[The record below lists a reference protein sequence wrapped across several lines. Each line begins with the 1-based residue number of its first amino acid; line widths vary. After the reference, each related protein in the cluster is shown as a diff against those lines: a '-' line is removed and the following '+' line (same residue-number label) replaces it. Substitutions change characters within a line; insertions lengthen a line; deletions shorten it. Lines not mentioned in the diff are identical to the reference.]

1 MSFLTWLAVVGVL
14 FLVMALSPMVL
25 QRLPVSTSLIYLAC
39 GIVIGPLGFFWLEIN
54 PIGPSRWF
62 ERLTEITV
70 IVSLFVGGLK
80 LRLPLSD
87 PAWRAAFILTGPVML
102 LTIVGVALFANLA
115 LGLPVAFS
123 LLLGAVLAPTDPVL
137 AGSVKVS
144 HAADDDRLRYGLSGE
159 AGLNDGAA
167 FPFVVLSLMWMEHGS
182 FGGWVGTWA
191 VHRLLWAV
199 PAGLALGYL
208 LGRLGGRLAILIR
221 MRHAGERAPN
231 DLLALAMIA
240 LTYAAAEVIGA
251 WGFMAV
257 FAAGVGLRSA
267 ERRVVSAHPHP
278 SHPRSGESSESSEEH
293 PPAENMVQAIEQE
306 GEMKHPAVAAGVV
319 VNDVTVFGETLERLL
334 EILVVGLVGIMV
346 GAWWDWRA
354 VPLALAL
361 VFVIRP
367 ISTLLLLTA
376 SPTSMSQRW
385 MMGWFGIRGIGS
397 LFYVSYALSH
407 GVAGEAAKTALG
419 LTISVVAISILLH
432 GATGQLLL
440 ARYEATLREE

>member
-1 MSFLTWLAVVGVL
+1 MSFLEWLAVVGAL

-25 QRLPVSTSLIYLAC
+25 RRLPISTSLIYLAC
-39 GIVIGPLGFFWLEIN
+39 GIVLGPLGFFWLEIN

-80 LRLPLSD
+80 LRLPLFD
-87 PAWRAAFILTGPVML
+87 PAWRAAFMLSGPVML
-102 LTIVGVALFANLA
+102 LSIVGVALVANLA
-115 LGLPVAFS
+115 LGLPMAFS

-144 HAADDDRLRYGLSGE
+144 NAADHDRLRYGLSGE

-167 FPFVVLSLMWMEHGS
+167 FPFVVFALLWMEHGS
-182 FGGWVGTWA
+182 FGGWVGKWA
-191 VHRLLWAV
+191 LERLLWAV
-199 PAGLALGYL
+199 PAGLVLGYV

-240 LTYAAAEVIGA
+240 LTYAAAEMIDA

-267 ERRVVSAHPHP
+267 ARHVVSAHPHP
-278 SHPRSGESSESSEEH
+278 SHSRQGPSCESCEEH
-293 PPAENMVQAIEQE
+293 PPAENMVAAIPEE
-306 GEMKHPAVAAGVV
+306 EEMKHPAVAAGVV

-354 VPLALAL
+354 VPLAFAL
-361 VFVIRP
+361 LFVIRP
-367 ISTLLLLTA
+367 ISALLLLTA
-376 SPTSMSQRW
+376 TPTSMPQRW

-397 LFYVSYALSH
+397 LYYVSYALSH

-419 LTISVVAISILLH
+419 LTISVVALSILLH

-440 ARYEATLREE
+440 SRYETKLSEN

>member
-1 MSFLTWLAVVGVL
+1 MGFLEWLAVVGVL

-25 QRLPVSTSLIYLAC
+25 RRLPISTSLIYLAC
-39 GIVIGPLGFFWLEIN
+39 GLVIGPLGLFWLEIN
-54 PIGPSRWF
+54 PIGPSLWF

-80 LRLPLSD
+80 LRLPLRD
-87 PAWRAAFILTGPVML
+87 PAWRAAFILSGPVML

-115 LGLPVAFS
+115 LGLPIAFS
-123 LLLGAVLAPTDPVL
+123 LLMGAVLAPTDPVL
-137 AGSVKVS
+137 AGSVKVG

-167 FPFVVLSLMWMEHGS
+167 FPFVVLSLLWMEHGS
-182 FGGWVGTWA
+182 LSGWVGTWA
-191 VHRLLWAV
+191 LDRLLWAV
-199 PAGLALGYL
+199 PAGLALGYI
-208 LGRLGGRLAILIR
+208 LGRLGGHLAILIR
-221 MRHAGERAPN
+221 MRHVGERAPN

-240 LTYAAAEVIGA
+240 LTYTAAEAIHA

-267 ERRVVSAHPHP
+267 ERRVVSSHPHP
-278 SHPRSGESSESSEEH
+278 SHSRESSDSDDEH
-293 PPAENMVQAIEQE
+293 PPAENMVPAIVEE
-306 GEMKHPAVAAGVV
+306 EEMKHPAVAAGVV

-334 EILVVGLVGIMV
+334 EILVVGIVGIMV

-354 VPLALAL
+354 VPLAFAL
-361 VFVIRP
+361 LFVIRP
-367 ISTLLLLTA
+367 LSALLLLRA

-385 MMGWFGIRGIGS
+385 LMGWFGIRGIGS
-397 LFYVSYALSH
+397 LYYVSYALSH

-419 LTISVVAISILLH
+419 LTISVIAISIVLH
-432 GATGQLLL
+432 GATGRLLL
-440 ARYEATLREE
+440 ARYESTLRDE